1 MASLMRLQVHHRI
14 LVNKQLKY
22 QIKSLDSRISQAASS
37 TSRLLPDFD
46 PNEHDDSDDEDA
58 TDNNLSS

>member
-22 QIKSLDSRISQAASS
+22 QIKSLDSTSPAASS

-58 TDNNLSS
+58 TDSNLSS